1 LPQTAA
7 TKSPESHAAENL
19 EPTNY
24 ADHMDNADGRIKNGF
39 YPKSINP

>member
-7 TKSPESHAAENL
+7 TKSPESHAAENP
-19 EPTNY
+19 EPTNS